1 MTNQKNDEPEAEFTS
16 PACAMHEADDGYMGY
31 AGKDELVGFLYEL
44 LEAERAGARVA
55 CESAQAAGSD
65 RIAELLRSIQ
75 RDEARWCGMLLG
87 RIEALGEVPSRQ
99 VGAFYGKAMAI
110 SDITERIRFL
120 NRGQGWVVRKL
131 RQTLPCVRNDGLH
144 ADLSEM
150 LRSHEANITLAND
163 AIASDISPRSGKAPT
178 NPSA

>member
-1 MTNQKNDEPEAEFTS
+1 MRNPKDDEPEVELSS

-31 AGKDELVGFLYEL
+31 AGKDELIGFPNEL
-44 LEAERAGARVA
+44 LEAERAGARVTF
-55 CESAQAAGSD
+55 ESARAAGSD
-65 RIAELLRSIQ
+65 RIAKLLRTIQ

-87 RIEALGEVPSRQ
+87 HIEALGEAPSRQ

-110 SDITERIRFL
+110 SDVAERIRFL

-131 RQTLPCVRNDGLH
+131 RQMLPRVRNDRLH

-150 LRSHEANITLAND
+150 LGSHESNITLAND
-163 AIASDISPRSGKAPT
+163 SIAAD
-178 NPSA
+178 